1 LRITNS
7 SRRPMSAGIR
17 APAVVLPSSLVD
29 VERHTDLCCVIDHE
43 LVHLRRRDV
52 ASRALFALAAIPLW
66 VHPLFWWLRARA
78 TLASEMIADDAA
90 AVAVGRHAYARA
102 LVALS
107 EDLQSLRAAPGLV
120 PGTLRHRS
128 ELTRR
133 IEMLV
138 RKHDR
143 LATRCTAAMRAVHL
157 TAAVTA
163 VALCSFVFGVRPVPA
178 AASPPDGPLEAVTAA
193 TSGVTANAVSVDAAD
208 IGAIATDADEQ
219 ARDPRRQVAQGQQRV
234 RQERQ
239 QPPRQGQQ
247 QSSQQRQQQSPQQ
260 RQPQSVQQQEQEQQ
274 LRQRPAEQ
282 QRSVQEQ
289 QNVDA
294 FYTQTLALAE
304 RAITL
309 RSELEMASAE
319 LAHMERQMQ
328 VGAVDEIHLLRQRA
342 GLQALQHRLEAVNI
356 LVESEIEATQLEIAE
371 IERAIQVGQLDSSAR
386 ARQVRLHGRLRVLQS
401 VL

>member
-1 LRITNS
+1 
-7 SRRPMSAGIR
+7 
-17 APAVVLPSSLVD
+17 
-29 VERHTDLCCVIDHE
+29 
-43 LVHLRRRDV
+43 
-52 ASRALFALAAIPLW
+52 
-66 VHPLFWWLRARA
+66 
-78 TLASEMIADDAA
+78 
-90 AVAVGRHAYARA
+90 
-102 LVALS
+102 
-107 EDLQSLRAAPGLV
+107 
-120 PGTLRHRS
+120 
-128 ELTRR
+128 
-133 IEMLV
+133 MLV

-163 VALCSFVFGVRPVPA
+163 VALCTFVFGVRPVPA
-178 AASPPDGPLEAVTAA
+178 AASPPDVLLDAVAAA
-193 TSGVTANAVSVDAAD
+193 THGASANAVSVDAAD
-208 IGAIATDADEQ
+208 IGAIVADADEQ
-219 ARDPRRQVAQGQQRV
+219 ARDTRREVAQGQQRV

-239 QPPRQGQQ
+239 QPPQQGQRQ
-247 QSSQQRQQQSPQQ
+247 PPQQRQQQSPQP
-260 RQPQSVQQQEQEQQ
+260 RQQPVQQQEQEQQ
-274 LRQRPAEQ
+274 QQLRQQPAEQQQQLRQQPAEQ

-289 QNVDA
+289 PDVDA

-371 IERAIQVGQLDSSAR
+371 IERTIQVGQLDSSAR